1 MQVTHWHALEVH
13 KACNILSRA
22 IEAFIQTRLDEKDAM
37 KARKLEK
44 DVTTVFE
51 DEKYWCCS
59 LYRHDDRDANDLS
72 F

>member
-1 MQVTHWHALEVH
+1 MTLLTLSNPTNMQVTHALEVH

-51 DEKYWCCS
+51 DEK
-59 LYRHDDRDANDLS
+59 H
-72 F
+72 